1 VNLIEQ
7 FDSILAQLQEVGV
20 KGLIA
25 GGAVRDHILGKPVKD
40 IDVFVAHEPNL
51 VSKLQAAFGALHVN
65 PSLAAEYIGEAGQ
78 SEVSHVYE
86 VRKSV
91 DPFDMGAIHLP
102 PVQVIVL
109 APGMDPLDR
118 VKHHDFGICQC
129 WYEGG
134 GDLDFGFTGA
144 FIGDVA
150 DNSFTLTHCEDQHQ
164 FDRSMRRWERF
175 KERFPEFSLYVPFRF
190 REYTEV
196 FA

>member
-1 VNLIEQ
+1 MNLIEQ

-40 IDVFVAHEPNL
+40 IDVFVAHDSDV
-51 VSKLQAAFGALHVN
+51 VSKLQTAFGVLHVS

-78 SEVSHVYE
+78 SEVQHVYE
-86 VRKSV
+86 VSFGD
-91 DPFDMGAIHLP
+91 DPFGQFNRAP
-102 PVQVIVL
+102 TQVIVL

-129 WYEGG
+129 WYEGSPNG
-134 GDLDFGFTGA
+134 VMASTEAFLDDYRQKF
-144 FIGDVA
+144 
-150 DNSFTLTHCEDQHQ
+150 FTLSHCEDQQQ

-190 REYTEV
+190 REYMEV

>member
-1 VNLIEQ
+1 MNLIKQ

-40 IDVFVAHEPNL
+40 IDVFVAHDPDV
-51 VSKLQAAFGALHVN
+51 VSKLQAAFGVLHVN

-86 VRKSV
+86 VSFGD
-91 DPFDMGAIHLP
+91 DPFDPDLGHV
-102 PVQVIVL
+102 PVQVIAL

-129 WYEGG
+129 WYVGH
-134 GDLDFGFTGA
+134 GFKMYTEA
-144 FIGDVA
+144 FAA
-150 DNSFTLTHCEDQHQ
+150 DMSGKRFTLMHCEDQHQ

-190 REYTEV
+190 REYMEA

>member
-1 VNLIEQ
+1 MNLIQQ

-51 VSKLQAAFGALHVN
+51 VSKLQAAFGVLHVD

-86 VRKSV
+86 VSFGD
-91 DPFDMGAIHLP
+91 DPFGPFNRIP
-102 PVQVIVL
+102 TQVIVL

-129 WYEGG
+129 WYEGNG
-134 GDLDFGFTGA
+134 MTASTGA
-144 FIGDVA
+144 FFDDA
-150 DNSFTLTHCEDQHQ
+150 ASKQFTLSHCEDRQQ

-190 REYTEV
+190 REYMEA

>member
-1 VNLIEQ
+1 MNLIEQ

-25 GGAVRDHILGKPVKD
+25 GGAVRDHILGKQVKD
-40 IDVFVAHEPNL
+40 IDVFVAHDPDV
-51 VSKLQAAFGALHVN
+51 VSKLQAAFGVLHVN
-65 PSLAAEYIGEAGQ
+65 PSLAAEYIGEVGQ
-78 SEVSHVYE
+78 SEVSHVYG
-86 VRKSV
+86 VTSSS
-91 DPFDMGAIHLP
+91 DPFDTANTHRV

-129 WYEGG
+129 WYEGAG
-134 GDLDFGFTGA
+134 KNGFTGA
-144 FIGDVA
+144 FFDDA
-150 DNSFTLTHCEDQHQ
+150 ASKQFTLSHCEDQHQ